1 MDIRDF
7 EGLTKFKL
15 FIPMIYII
23 NWVCMFM
30 GPSFF
35 PVVYQKMSIGLLL
48 YLLTKIVYIFI
59 TTIIVLCKSWSLMNR
74 LEDEEKENKYSSLT
88 NITE

>member
-15 FIPMIYII
+15 IIPILYVIS
-23 NWVCMFM
+23 WVCMVV

-35 PVVYQKMSIGLLL
+35 PTIYQKICIGCFL
-48 YLLTKIVYIFI
+48 YVLYKILWVLT
-59 TTIIVLCKSWSLMNR
+59 TMLIVLFK
-74 LEDEEKENKYSSLT
+74 T
-88 NITE
+88 

>member
-15 FIPMIYII
+15 FIPLIYII
-23 NWVCMFM
+23 NWVCMFV

-35 PVVYQKMSIGLLL
+35 PLVYQKISIALLL
-48 YLLTKIVYIFI
+48 YLLCKIFYIFI
-59 TTIIVLCKSWSLMNR
+59 TTVIVLFKSWALMNR
-74 LEDEEKENKYSSLT
+74 LED
-88 NITE
+88 

>member
-15 FIPMIYII
+15 FVPLIYII
-23 NWVCMFM
+23 NWVAMFL

-35 PVVYQKMSIGLLL
+35 PVVYQKICIGVML
-48 YLLTKIVYIFI
+48 YLLYKIFCVFLTMLY
-59 TTIIVLCKSWSLMNR
+59 VLCKSTSMMNR
-74 LEDEEKENKYSSLT
+74 LQDS
-88 NITE
+88 